1 MGLDF
6 VLSNLNWIFGGLSA
20 IAVAF
25 IAFFARKSGADA
37 EKEKQR
43 KADQKAAET
52 VTTVRNDVKSDS
64 DESLEARF
72 RKWGSQ

>member
-1 MGLDF
+1 MLDLIF
-6 VLSNLNWIFGGLSA
+6 GNLNLILGGLGAAA
-20 IAVAF
+20 IAI

-52 VTTVRNDVKSDS
+52 VTTVRNDVKSDT
-64 DESLEARF
+64 DETLDKRF
-72 RKWGSQ
+72 RRWEGQ

>member
-1 MGLDF
+1 MLD
-6 VLSNLNWIFGGLSA
+6 LIFGNMNLILGGLGAAA
-20 IAVAF
+20 IAI
-25 IAFFARKSGADA
+25 IAFFARKSGSDA

>member
-1 MGLDF
+1 MLDLF
-6 VLSNLNWIFGGLSA
+6 LSNLNWIFGALGA
-20 IAVAF
+20 VAVAF
-25 IAFFARKSGADA
+25 IAFFARKSGSDA

-64 DESLEARF
+64 DETLDKRF
-72 RKWGSQ
+72 RRWEGQ